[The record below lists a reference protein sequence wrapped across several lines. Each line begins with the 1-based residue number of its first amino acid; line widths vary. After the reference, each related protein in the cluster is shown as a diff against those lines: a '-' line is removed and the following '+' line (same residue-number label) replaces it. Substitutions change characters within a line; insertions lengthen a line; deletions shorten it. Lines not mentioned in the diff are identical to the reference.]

1 MKRKPRTAAQL
12 RCYDNGGKTA
22 DRYTILP
29 ARYWREMRNVLH
41 GGCWYA
47 IGASAEPFDPQ
58 GFGQSTEAAPG
69 PHLGKRV
76 HFDTLPRDVQTYAR
90 QSFGLLTPT
99 KEYLP

>member
-12 RCYDNGGKTA
+12 RCYDNSGKTA